1 VCKQGY
7 YVHSLYCT
15 DCTLAIRS
23 FSFFLCNDP
32 TDITRRG
39 QIHMGN
45 GSITETIVDALLT
58 EYLYMRLSF
67 GNSMKAW
74 YWVVL
79 DFCNKIYPGLTN
91 GPAFWVLHSHTPL
104 THTHTH
110 SLTHTHTHSLQILF
124 LTHCCH
130 TSFETLLSHH
140 TYIYP
145 FYDIQCSGSGFICN
159 TALFTLNSPTH
170 SLTHSLTHSQ

>member
-91 GPAFWVLHSHTPL
+91 GPAFFWYCTRIHSAHSYTHSHT
-104 THTHTH
+104 HTSNLLPAATPP
-110 SLTHTHTHSLQILF
+110 
-124 LTHCCH
+124 
-130 TSFETLLSHH
+130 SFETLLSHH